1 MRWGRVIGRTTAT
14 VKHASLE
21 AQRLILVQPL
31 DAKAAAE
38 GDPMVVIDPLGGRLG
53 DRVLL
58 SSDSQSVRRMLG
70 TDNAPARWAII
81 GIINH

>member
-31 DAKAAAE
+31 DAKSGAE
-38 GDPMVVIDPLGGRLG
+38 GDPMVVIDVVGSRMG

-58 SSDSQSVRRMLG
+58 TSDGRSVACSTRTTRRPAGPSSELST
-70 TDNAPARWAII
+70 TD
-81 GIINH
+81 

>member
-1 MRWGRVIGRTTAT
+1 MRWGRVIGRATAT

-31 DAKAAAE
+31 DAKAATE
-38 GDPMVVIDPLGGRLG
+38 GDPMMVIDPMGSRLG

-58 SSDSQSVRRMLG
+58 TSDGRSVRRMLG
-70 TDNAPARWAII
+70 AENTPTRWAII